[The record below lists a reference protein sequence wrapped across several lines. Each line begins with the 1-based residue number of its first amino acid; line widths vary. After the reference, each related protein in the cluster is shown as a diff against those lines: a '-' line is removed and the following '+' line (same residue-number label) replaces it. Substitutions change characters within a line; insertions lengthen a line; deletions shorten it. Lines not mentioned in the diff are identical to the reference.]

1 MKRYAIKIEYIGK
14 NYSGSQLQG
23 VNNEKTPKTI
33 QSELE
38 KALSTLIGGC
48 GKINPNEPKSTQN
61 RSRIKCGMTERII
74 KTVFSG
80 RTDAG
85 VNAKG
90 QMVHFETD
98 RQIVAS
104 RFINSLNG
112 LLPDDISVSEIKEVP
127 KDFHVQKSAKKRH
140 YQYVFCNRKQ
150 RSAFDG
156 DLMLVKYDLD
166 IQRMQK
172 SLGYLNGEH
181 DFSAFRSSGSS
192 VPNKIC
198 FIYKVKCKKLGDMVV
213 IDIVG
218 NRFLYNMVRTIV
230 GTLLLIEKNNLS
242 PEFMKEILGGKDRTK
257 AGKTVNPYGL
267 TLMKVEYW
275 IVNGEQWTVNGKSA
289 HSSQLTTHWING
301 D

>member
-1 MKRYAIKIEYIGK
+1 MKRYAIEVQYIGK
-14 NYSGSQLQG
+14 NYAGSQLQPDR
-23 VNNEKTPKTI
+23 VTI

-38 KALSTLIGGC
+38 KALSTLIGGW
-48 GKINPNEPKSTQN
+48 GKINPNEPKSTQD
-61 RSRIKCGMTERII
+61 RPRIKRGMTERII
-74 KTVFSG
+74 KTIFSG

-98 RQIVAS
+98 KQIVAS
-104 RFINSLNG
+104 RFINSING
-112 LLPDDISVSEIKEVP
+112 LLPDDISVSQIKEVP
-127 KDFHVQKSAKKRH
+127 KDFHVQKSAKKRY
-140 YQYVFCNRKQ
+140 YQYAFYNRKQ
-150 RSAFDG
+150 KSAFDAE
-156 DLMLVKYDLD
+156 LMLVKYDLD
-166 IQRMQK
+166 IQRLQK
-172 SLGYLNGEH
+172 ALDYLIGEH

-198 FIYKVKCKKLGDMVV
+198 FIYKAECKKLGDMVV

-242 PEFMKEILGGKDRTK
+242 PEFMKEILDGKDRTK

-267 TLMKVEYW
+267 TLMKVEY
-275 IVNGEQWTVNGKSA
+275 
-289 HSSQLTTHWING
+289 
-301 D
+301 